1 MNGRSNAVTLN
12 ELKEELSKV
21 EETLLI
27 ELLGLNSS
35 QIVEEFEYLIVD
47 KFEELENEIDSW
59 NA

>member
-1 MNGRSNAVTLN
+1 MTLN

-35 QIVEEFEYLIVD
+35 QIVEEFEYLIVE

-59 NA
+59 NV

>member
-1 MNGRSNAVTLN
+1 MNGRLNAVTLN

-35 QIVEEFEYLIVD
+35 QIVEEFEYLIVE

-59 NA
+59 NV

>member
-35 QIVEEFEYLIVD
+35 QIVEEFEYLIVE
-47 KFEELENEIDSW
+47 KFEELENEIDS
-59 NA
+59 